1 MRRLLIFLL
10 VCLSPLALLAA
21 EKPQPKIGL
30 VLSGGAARGLAHVG
44 VLKALEEQG
53 IHIDAIAGTSMGAV
67 IGGLYASGYK
77 IDEIGRASCRERV

>member
-10 VCLSPLALLAA
+10 LCLSPLALLAA

-53 IHIDAIAGTSMGAV
+53 CMP
-67 IGGLYASGYK
+67 
-77 IDEIGRASCRERV
+77 RATRLMSWKSSL